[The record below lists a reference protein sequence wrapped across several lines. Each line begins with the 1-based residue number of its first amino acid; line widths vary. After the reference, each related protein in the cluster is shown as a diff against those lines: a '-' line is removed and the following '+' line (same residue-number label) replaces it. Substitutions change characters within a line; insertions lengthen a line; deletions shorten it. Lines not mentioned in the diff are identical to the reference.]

1 MEVFTSIN
9 DLKSFLKLQRAQN
22 KSVGLVPT
30 MGALHPG
37 HMSLIKTSTAEN
49 DLTIGSVFVNP
60 VQFNNAQDLEKYP
73 RTLEAD
79 CIMLEEAGCSAVF
92 APTVEEMYAERPLMR
107 LDFGDLENVMEGAS
121 RPGHFNGVGIVVAR
135 FFNIVQPDKAYFGQK
150 DLQQVAVIKRLV
162 KDMAFPLE
170 LVVCET
176 VREMDGLAMSSRN
189 SRLNEMERASAPF
202 IYKTLAEA
210 KNRLLAGDSLESVA
224 ADART
229 AFLKHQDFQL
239 DYLEIVNNN
248 SLQPINRLGPAG
260 SGAIC
265 TAVYLGPVR
274 LIDNI
279 LL

>member
-37 HMSLIKTSTAEN
+37 HMSLIKTSTTEN

-92 APTVEEMYAERPLMR
+92 APTVEEMYAEKPLMR

-189 SRLNEMERASAPF
+189 SRLSKMERVSAPF

-210 KNRLLAGDSLESVA
+210 KNRLLAGDSIESVA

-248 SLQPINRLGPAG
+248 SLQPITRLGPAG
-260 SGAIC
+260 SSAIC
-265 TAVYLGPVR
+265 TAVYLGAVR

>member
-37 HMSLIKTSTAEN
+37 HMSLIKTSTTEN

-92 APTVEEMYAERPLMR
+92 APTVEEMYAEKPLMR

-189 SRLNEMERASAPF
+189 SRLSKMERVSAPF

-248 SLQPINRLGPAG
+248 SLQPITRLGPAG
-260 SGAIC
+260 SSAIC
-265 TAVYLGPVR
+265 TAVYLGAVR

>member
-37 HMSLIKTSTAEN
+37 HMSLIKTSTTEN

-92 APTVEEMYAERPLMR
+92 APTVEEMYAEKPLMR

-176 VREMDGLAMSSRN
+176 VREIDGLAMSSRN
-189 SRLNEMERASAPF
+189 SRLSKMERVSAPF

-210 KNRLLAGDSLESVA
+210 KNRLLAGDSIESVA

-248 SLQPINRLGPAG
+248 SLQPITRLGPAG
-260 SGAIC
+260 SSAIC
-265 TAVYLGPVR
+265 TAVYLGAVR